1 MTEDTNIVAAN
12 REESSLTARA
22 ERDHIPLVGMI
33 ELTAKCNFNCKMCYV
48 HMSETEITASNAK
61 ELTAQQWLHIA
72 EQAVEAGTL
81 NLTLSGGEPLVRDDF
96 EEIYTGLVMMGLRVS
111 INTNASLLATKYERL
126 FSKYPPT
133 EILVTLYGADS
144 ETYSRVCGN
153 SAGFDN
159 VIKGLEFA
167 SALPTRL
174 GIRATL
180 IKQNKGQLK
189 RLRDIAYSFKKDLD
203 INPFINTPLP
213 GVSTNVED
221 CRLDAA
227 EIVDVLEENNAL
239 IAELYKNNAQSKPAL
254 SGSFDGI
261 ELDKLGVRT
270 QGFDIYP
277 GILKCQASKSMYQIK
292 WDGKM
297 YPCVSFLSPYTSPLE
312 EGFKEAW
319 DRLPGLLKD
328 LRRPKKCFTCE
339 YSDRCV
345 ICPAR
350 AQAETGS
357 FDEAPENICDFV
369 KEIAT
374 RNII

>member
-48 HMSETEITASNAK
+48 HMSEAEITASNAK
-61 ELTAQQWLHIA
+61 ELTARQWLHIA
-72 EQAVEAGTL
+72 EQAVEEGTL

-159 VIKGLEFA
+159 VIKWFEFA

-213 GVSTNVED
+213 GVSTNVEA

-227 EIVDVLEENNAL
+227 EIVDVVTENNSL
-239 IAELYKNNAQSKPAL
+239 VAELYKNNAQAKAAL
-254 SGSFDGI
+254 SSSFDGI

-277 GILKCQASKSMYQIK
+277 GILRCQASKSMYQIK

-328 LRRPKKCFTCE
+328 LRRPKKCFL
-339 YSDRCV
+339 
-345 ICPAR
+345 
-350 AQAETGS
+350 
-357 FDEAPENICDFV
+357 
-369 KEIAT
+369 
-374 RNII
+374 

>member
-1 MTEDTNIVAAN
+1 MTEDTSNMAPN
-12 REESSLTARA
+12 KEGSSLTARA
-22 ERDHIPLVGMI
+22 ERNHIPLVGMI

-48 HMSETEITASNAK
+48 HMSEAEIAASNAK
-61 ELTAQQWLHIA
+61 ELTAGQWLHIA
-72 EQAVEAGTL
+72 EQAAEAGTL
-81 NLTLSGGEPLVRDDF
+81 HLTLSGGEPLVRDDF
-96 EEIYTGLVMMGLRVS
+96 EDIYTGLIMMGLRVS

-126 FSKYPPT
+126 FSKYPPA

-144 ETYSRVCGN
+144 ETYRKVCGN

-159 VIKGLEFA
+159 VIRGLEFA

-180 IKQNKGQLK
+180 IKHNKNQLK
-189 RLRDIAYSFKKDLD
+189 LLRDIAYRFKKNLD
-203 INPFINTPLP
+203 INPFINMPLP
-213 GVSTNVED
+213 GVSTDVEN
-221 CRLDAA
+221 CRLVAT

-239 IAELYKNNAQSKPAL
+239 VAELYKNSEQFKAATVS
-254 SGSFDGI
+254 SFDGI
-261 ELDKLGVRT
+261 ELDKLGVRA
-270 QGFDIYP
+270 QGFDVYP

-319 DRLPGLLKD
+319 NRLPALLKG
-328 LRRPKKCFTCE
+328 LRRPKKCFSCE

-350 AQAETGS
+350 VEAETGS
-357 FDEAPENICDFV
+357 FDKAPENICDVV
-369 KEIAT
+369 KEMAV
-374 RNII
+374 RNMI